1 MKNEPQN
8 HHYISQFL
16 IRKFAIDPSRSKQNQ
31 EVFVL
36 HKWTKD
42 IEKKKISEIC
52 SMSNFNGE
60 QEKRFSKM
68 ERKHFSP
75 SLQKYLDD
83 SHDISDLQNLKRFA
97 CILLCSTP
105 SFRQNILRHL
115 TCQLENDFGIPY
127 GSVHIKDY
135 IYGKFDLTNNCA
147 NAVFREI
154 EEWEVAYLENNTQG
168 FITSNSPVRV
178 NNEEKGYCEI
188 NTQIIMNRQDVKE
201 HAGKI
206 SSNLEVKILNA
217 DLKASPRIQF
227 SVSPDKIL
235 LFAPTTDIA
244 DAVISEFKSINGK
257 DLIRIIN
264 ASTFAYSEEYAISS
278 KRELLEEVKPL
289 INFKTNQFDSMEETK
304 RYLSNR

>member
-52 SMSNFNGE
+52 SMSNFNGA

-75 SLQKYLDD
+75 SLQKYLND
-83 SHDISDLQNLKRFA
+83 SHDISDLQNLKHFA

-105 SFRQNILRHL
+105 KFRQNTLRYL
-115 TCQLENDFGIPY
+115 TSQLENDFGMPY
-127 GSVHIKDY
+127 GSVRIEDY

-154 EEWEVAYLENNTQG
+154 KEWKVAYLENNTQG
-168 FITSNSPVRV
+168 FITSNSPVKV
-178 NNEEKGYCEI
+178 NNEERGYFEI
-188 NTQIIMNRQDVKE
+188 NIKNIRKHGNIEVDE
-201 HAGKI
+201 ENI
-206 SSNLEVKILNA
+206 SCELGFDIDNA
-217 DLKASPRIQF
+217 DLKANPWIQF

-235 LFAPTTDIA
+235 IFTPNTDIT
-244 DAVISEFKSINGK
+244 DAVISRFKSISGK
-257 DLIRIIN
+257 DLIRSIN
-264 ASTFAYSEEYAISS
+264 ALTFAYSEEYAISS
-278 KRELLEEVKPL
+278 KRELLEEVQPL
-289 INFKTNQFDSMEETK
+289 INFKTKRFDSMEEMK
-304 RYLSNR
+304 KYLSNR